1 MFDSALLIIP
11 YNVYI
16 NTGSDKLI
24 RDMWDNMVLYM
35 GYFERMSIDGIAD
48 FGLGDWMP
56 VREPSC
62 PRAVTDTAYL
72 YADLTM
78 MSEMAEI
85 IGESSEM
92 WK

>member
-1 MFDSALLIIP
+1 
-11 YNVYI
+11 
-16 NTGSDKLI
+16 
-24 RDMWDNMVLYM
+24 M

-48 FGLGDWMP
+48 FGLGDWMQ

-85 IGESSEM
+85 ISESSEM
-92 WK
+92 WKEKAETVKQAWRDRFLHDAGLEGY